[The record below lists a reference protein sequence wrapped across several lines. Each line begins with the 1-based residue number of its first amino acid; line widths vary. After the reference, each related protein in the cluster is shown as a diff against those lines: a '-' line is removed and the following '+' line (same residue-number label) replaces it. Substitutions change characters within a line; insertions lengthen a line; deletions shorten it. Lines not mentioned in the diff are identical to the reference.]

1 MELTVWRG
9 DREKL
14 IKINLLNQY
23 KILVLKWAKK
33 KVFGTVRGILPLREV
48 N

>member
-14 IKINLLNQY
+14 IKISLLNKS
-23 KILVLKWAKK
+23 KILVLKSAKK
-33 KVFGTVRGILPLREV
+33 KSLWSYEGILPLREV